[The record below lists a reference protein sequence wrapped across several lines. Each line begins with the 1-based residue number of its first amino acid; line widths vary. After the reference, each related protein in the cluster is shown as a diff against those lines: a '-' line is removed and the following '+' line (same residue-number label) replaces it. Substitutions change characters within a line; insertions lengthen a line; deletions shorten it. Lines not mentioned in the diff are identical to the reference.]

1 MKTKS
6 NESNKVQKQ
15 ENPKMKNRKLIV
27 VYTTI
32 GAFLI
37 ILGVYG
43 VPVSNSKG
51 GDSVTAVQL
60 PLSTDIVDDADDA
73 RGSNA
78 VKRIEKIL
86 SAIEDSKITERE
98 AEIFSFMEDLIPFET
113 SKDVF
118 ANLNTALGV
127 SEKEFASIGKT
138 MESIGLSLSWYM

>member
-73 RGSNA
+73 QGSNA